1 MSRKN
6 HRSLAERVIEA
17 AEDALSADNYVSAVD
32 VFGRIGWLHAAHVEA
47 WQRGKAACL
56 ADAIQIPAS
65 RMAEALDVMRSWAS
79 AKGLISSETAYV
91 GSTPRRAPLRFVA
104 NADPGIEQLCRT
116 RWMPVGVPEKTR
128 QRPAQKASREPEL
141 VVVESLKGD
150 WKCRRCGGTGA
161 FLMMENI
168 GPACLP
174 CVGLGDLTFLG
185 AGDALLTRRAR
196 TKSARYAVVVR
207 FSRRRRRYER
217 QGLLVEPQALA
228 EAERELAEERKT
240 TGA

>member
-6 HRSLAERVIEA
+6 HRPLAERVIEA

-32 VFGRIGWLHAAHVEA
+32 VFGRIGWLHAAHLAA
-47 WQRGKAACL
+47 WQQGRVGSL
-56 ADAIQIPAS
+56 QDAIAIPAS
-65 RMAEALDVMRSWAS
+65 RMGEALDVLRSWAS
-79 AKGLISSETAYV
+79 AKGLVPDEAAYV
-91 GSTPRRAPLRFVA
+91 TRTPQRAPLHFMA
-104 NADPGIEQLCRT
+104 SEDPGIERLCRT
-116 RWMPVGVPEKTR
+116 HWISGRLPDKTR
-128 QRPAQKASREPEL
+128 QRLAQKASREPEL
-141 VVVESLKGD
+141 VVIDPVTRD

-161 FLMMENI
+161 FFMMENP
-168 GPACLP
+168 GPTCLP

-228 EAERELAEERKT
+228 EAARELAEERTT

>member
-6 HRSLAERVIEA
+6 HRPLAERVIEA

-32 VFGRIGWLHAAHVEA
+32 VFGRIGWLHAAHLAA
-47 WQRGKAACL
+47 WQQGRVGSL
-56 ADAIQIPAS
+56 QDAIAIPAS
-65 RMAEALDVMRSWAS
+65 RMGEALDVLRSWAS
-79 AKGLISSETAYV
+79 AKALIPSETAYV

-116 RWMPVGVPEKTR
+116 HWMPVGVPEKTR
-128 QRPAQKASREPEL
+128 QRLAQKASREPEL

-207 FSRRRRRYER
+207 FSRRRRRD
-217 QGLLVEPQALA
+217 
-228 EAERELAEERKT
+228 RKST
-240 TGA
+240 RLNSSHVAISYA